1 MVTAESR
8 AGKWSSALS
17 WLGLAGVI
25 AGRVWALEWFLYL
38 ILVLFGAAVAV
49 PLWRGWRT
57 ESR

>member
-25 AGRVWALEWFLYL
+25 AGRVWALEWLLYL
-38 ILVLFGAAVAV
+38 GLVLFVASVAV

-57 ESR
+57 KSR